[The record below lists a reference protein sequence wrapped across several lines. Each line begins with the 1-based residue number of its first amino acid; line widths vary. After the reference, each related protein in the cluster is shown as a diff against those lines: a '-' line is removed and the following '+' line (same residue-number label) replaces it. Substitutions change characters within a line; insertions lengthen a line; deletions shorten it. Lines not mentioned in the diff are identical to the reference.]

1 MISSKWPTNSGSGM
15 FSKPTVARRS
25 WHNAQG
31 NLSHDP
37 HCAQAHD
44 DAAERF
50 FLFGQLNKFAAPID
64 QLDRGDGSSEIA
76 GSAAVRG
83 G

>member
-1 MISSKWPTNSGSGM
+1 MKLGYD
-15 FSKPTVARRS
+15 
-25 WHNAQG
+25 AQG

-50 FLFGQLNKFAAPID
+50 IPFAQLNEFAAPVD